1 MLNRLFLLGSR
12 TMPKIHPN
20 SAAAAAAAI
29 ESTRIPKQITD
40 KQVEVLTV
48 WKKSL
53 LFNCN
58 GFTVFDTNGNL
69 VFRVDN
75 YRAGNKTE
83 IFLMD
88 ASGKTLLTIRR
99 KKLSLTD
106 NWMVFDGETSVN
118 PRFLVKKP
126 VNFLT
131 TKDLAHVISCQGNK
145 ELLYEIIGSYAQR
158 CVAVY
163 DSEKRLVAEV
173 QRKEAKEGVSY
184 GGDVF
189 KLIVQP
195 ELDHAVAMALVIL
208 MEQMFGL
215 RRSSSLGR
223 LG

>member
-1 MLNRLFLLGSR
+1 M
-12 TMPKIHPN
+12 TKVYPN
-20 SAAAAAAAI
+20 ATT
-29 ESTRIPKQITD
+29 ETPRIPKQISD
-40 KQVEVLTV
+40 REVEVLTV

-58 GFTVFDTNGNL
+58 GFTVFDTKGNL

-88 ASGKTLLTIRR
+88 ASGKSLLTIRR
-99 KKLSLTD
+99 KNLSLTD

-131 TKDLAHVISCQGNK
+131 TKNLARVISCQGNNK
-145 ELLYEIIGSYAQR
+145 ELMYEIIGSYAQR

-163 DSEKRLVAEV
+163 DNRKRLVAEI
-173 QRKEAKEGVSY
+173 QRKEAKAGVTF

-195 ELDHAVAMALVIL
+195 EIDQAVAMALVIL

-215 RRSSSLGR
+215 KRSNSLDSLR
-223 LG
+223 

>member
-1 MLNRLFLLGSR
+1 MTKVYPNA
-12 TMPKIHPN
+12 TTEIPK
-20 SAAAAAAAI
+20 
-29 ESTRIPKQITD
+29 IPKQISD
-40 KQVEVLTV
+40 REVEVLTV

-58 GFTVFDTNGNL
+58 GFTVFDTKGNL

-99 KKLSLTD
+99 KKLSLSD
-106 NWMVFDGETSVN
+106 NWMVYEGENSVN
-118 PRFLVKKP
+118 PRFLVKKH

-131 TKDLAHVISCQGNK
+131 SKNLAHVISCTQSNNR
-145 ELLYEIIGSYAQR
+145 ELMYEIIGSYAQR
-158 CVAVY
+158 CVGVY
-163 DSEKRLVAEV
+163 DNRKRLVAEI
-173 QRKEAKEGVSY
+173 QRKEAAKGGVSF

-195 ELDHAVAMALVIL
+195 QIDSTVAMSLVIL
-208 MEQMFGL
+208 MEQMFGS
-215 RRSSSLGR
+215 RRSKSI
-223 LG
+223 

>member
-1 MLNRLFLLGSR
+1 M
-12 TMPKIHPN
+12 TKVYPN
-20 SAAAAAAAI
+20 ATT
-29 ESTRIPKQITD
+29 EIPKQISD
-40 KQVEVLTV
+40 KEVEVLTV

-75 YRAGNKTE
+75 YRAGKKTE

-106 NWMVFDGETSVN
+106 NWMVFDGETSAN

-131 TKDLAHVISCQGNK
+131 TKNLARVISCQGNNK
-145 ELLYEIIGSYAQR
+145 ELMYEIIGSYAQR

-163 DSEKRLVAEV
+163 DNRKRLVAEI
-173 QRKEAKEGVSY
+173 QRKEAKAGVTF

-195 ELDHAVAMALVIL
+195 EIDH
-208 MEQMFGL
+208 
-215 RRSSSLGR
+215 
-223 LG
+223 

>member
-1 MLNRLFLLGSR
+1 
-12 TMPKIHPN
+12 MPKIYPN
-20 SAAAAAAAI
+20 AAATATA
-29 ESTRIPKQITD
+29 ESTEIPKQISD
-40 KQVEVLTV
+40 KQVQVLTV

-58 GFTVFDTNGNL
+58 GFTVFDTKGNL

-99 KKLSLTD
+99 KKLSLVD

-118 PRFLVKKP
+118 PRFFVKKP

-131 TKDLAHVISCQGNK
+131 TKDLAHVISCQGSNK
-145 ELLYEIIGSYAQR
+145 NLMYEIIGSYAQR

-163 DSEKRLVAEV
+163 DNKKKLVAEI
-173 QRKEAKEGVSY
+173 QRKEAKAGVKL

-195 ELDHAVAMALVIL
+195 ELDQTVAMALVIL

-215 RRSSSLGR
+215 KRSSSLSS
-223 LG
+223 LV

>member
-1 MLNRLFLLGSR
+1 M
-12 TMPKIHPN
+12 TKVYPN
-20 SAAAAAAAI
+20 ATT
-29 ESTRIPKQITD
+29 ETPRIPKQISD
-40 KQVEVLTV
+40 REVEVLTV

-58 GFTVFDTNGNL
+58 GFTVFDTKGNL

-88 ASGKTLLTIRR
+88 ASGKSLLTIRR

-131 TKDLAHVISCQGNK
+131 TKNLARVISCQGNNK
-145 ELLYEIIGSYAQR
+145 ELMYEIIGSYAQR

-163 DSEKRLVAEV
+163 DNRKRLVAEIR
-173 QRKEAKEGVSY
+173 RKEAKAGVTF

-189 KLIVQP
+189 KMIVQP
-195 ELDHAVAMALVIL
+195 EIDQAVAMALVIL

-215 RRSSSLGR
+215 KRSNSLDSLR
-223 LG
+223 

>member
-1 MLNRLFLLGSR
+1 M
-12 TMPKIHPN
+12 TKVYPN
-20 SAAAAAAAI
+20 ATT
-29 ESTRIPKQITD
+29 ETPRIPKQISD
-40 KQVEVLTV
+40 REVEVLTV

-58 GFTVFDTNGNL
+58 GFTVFDTKGNL

-99 KKLSLTD
+99 KKLSLSD
-106 NWMVFDGETSVN
+106 NWMVYDGENSVN
-118 PRFLVKKP
+118 PRFLVKKH

-131 TKDLAHVISCQGNK
+131 SKNLAHVISCTQSNNR
-145 ELLYEIIGSYAQR
+145 ELMYEIIGSYAQR
-158 CVAVY
+158 CVGVY
-163 DSEKRLVAEV
+163 DNRKRLVAEI
-173 QRKEAKEGVSY
+173 QRKEAAKGGVSF

-195 ELDHAVAMALVIL
+195 QIDSTVAMSLVIL
-208 MEQMFGL
+208 MEQMFGS
-215 RRSSSLGR
+215 RRSKSI
-223 LG
+223 

>member
-1 MLNRLFLLGSR
+1 
-12 TMPKIHPN
+12 MPKKIYPN
-20 SAAAAAAAI
+20 STTTAAAAT
-29 ESTRIPKQITD
+29 ESTRIPKQISD
-40 KQVEVLTV
+40 KQQVEVLTV

-131 TKDLAHVISCQGNK
+131 TKDLAHVISCQGNSK
-145 ELLYEIIGSYAQR
+145 ELMYEIIGSYAQR

-163 DSEKRLVAEV
+163 DSEKRLVGEI
-173 QRKEAKEGVSY
+173 QRKEAKAGVTF

-195 ELDHAVAMALVIL
+195 EFDQAVAMALVIL

-215 RRSSSLGR
+215 KRSSSLGR